1 MINPILGILFIPEV
15 CFSYNISK
23 GKSQTS
29 ALSIYAKAQY
39 LRRYGVQYGL
49 NAREL
54 SQQWDNINPELEL
67 KKNQHRELVEKQY
80 HSKKILISSLVL
92 SLSLIT
98 IFALYTVAFIS
109 S

>member
-15 CFSYNISK
+15 CFIYTISK

-29 ALSIYAKAQY
+29 ALSSYAKAQY
-39 LRRYGVQYGL
+39 LRRFGVQYGL
-49 NAREL
+49 DARKL

-67 KKNQHRELVEKQY
+67 KKNQQRELLEKRY
-80 HSKKILISSLVL
+80 HSKQIIISSLVL

-98 IFALYTVAFIS
+98 IFALYTITFIS
-109 S
+109 N